1 MAAFTTSRTIGWG
14 TCCNK
19 LTDGNNHD
27 NRNNNDAD
35 TEKKDK
41 HNILLIS
48 KKNKNGGARGT
59 CASKICPGMAIWV
72 FSSATSQAF
81 QVLSGPG
88 MRNGV
93 TLSGLDIATPY
104 IIRPD
109 DIQEY
114 II

>member
-1 MAAFTTSRTIGWG
+1 MITKIIMM
-14 TCCNK
+14 
-19 LTDGNNHD
+19 LTLRRKIDII
-27 NRNNNDAD
+27 
-35 TEKKDK
+35 
-41 HNILLIS
+41 ILLIT
-48 KKNKNGGARGT
+48 KTIRMGWGQGGT
-59 CASKICPGMAIWV
+59 CANKICPGMAIWV

-114 II
+114 IL